1 LSSLL
6 TFGHLTRYDCSL
18 RRCTPG
24 DDPKTIDSNHSLFEV
39 QNVTCG
45 ITNGTFALMF
55 RGRTTTLLRA
65 NTTTLADLQEALE
78 ELDTIGGL

>member
-1 LSSLL
+1 
-6 TFGHLTRYDCSL
+6 
-18 RRCTPG
+18 
-24 DDPKTIDSNHSLFEV
+24 
-39 QNVTCG
+39 
-45 ITNGTFALMF
+45 MF